1 MKKTAAVSELKAS
14 LSRYLAR
21 VKAGEE
27 VLVTERG
34 KPVAKLV
41 PVRAGVGREA
51 ERLSDLERRGLVRV
65 GPGGLPRGFWKLPRP
80 RDPKGLVLKGLLED
94 REQGR

>member
-1 MKKTAAVSELKAS
+1 MVHTAVSKLKAS
-14 LSRYLAR
+14 LSAYLDR

-41 PVRAGVGREA
+41 PVRDAALPGHLRA
-51 ERLSDLERRGLVRV
+51 LERQGAVRL
-65 GPGGLPRGFWKLPRP
+65 GSGELPADIWDMPRP
-80 RDPKGLVLKGLLED
+80 KDAGGEALAALLKDREED
-94 REQGR
+94 R